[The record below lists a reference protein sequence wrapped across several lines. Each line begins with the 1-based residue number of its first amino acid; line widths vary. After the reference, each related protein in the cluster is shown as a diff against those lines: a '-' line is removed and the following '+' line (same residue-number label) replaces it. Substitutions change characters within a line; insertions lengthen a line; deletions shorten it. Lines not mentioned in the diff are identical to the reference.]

1 MIDRDKDPIRYA
13 AEVVGQDPFAT
24 LLGIKVEEV
33 RDSYARL
40 SLVIR
45 QEYCNCEAR
54 THGGVLFTLADQAF
68 AVAAHTKIYQ
78 AVAVEL
84 KINYFQGT
92 RPGDVVVAEA
102 SPVDIRNRISLW
114 QIDLKTEAGE
124 RVALAQGLAY
134 HIV

>member
-1 MIDRDKDPIRYA
+1 
-13 AEVVGQDPFAT
+13 
-24 LLGIKVEEV
+24 
-33 RDSYARL
+33 
-40 SLVIR
+40 VIR